1 MNVVLY
7 PFAWILRMLYA
18 LVQNYGVALILF
30 SLAIK
35 LILLPINMK
44 SKKSM
49 MKTTRLT
56 PKLKALEAKYAGDQ
70 LKYQQEMTKLYK
82 EEGVSPM
89 GGCLWSLIPLIIMI
103 MLYGI
108 VRQPMTYLMGLSAE
122 ECTTVVEFL
131 NAQGITYAGGGY
143 AQVFYASYV
152 HEFFNEIQGIVPGII
167 DINFNF
173 LGLDISQIP
182 DWRVI
187 FSGVALSWANIG
199 LFLIP
204 IISGAMNFL
213 TSKLANKL
221 NGSVATDEKG
231 QKMGDAAASMN
242 SSMKMMM
249 WMMPLMSIYIGFI
262 MPAGI
267 SVYWTAQAV
276 FNMVQEVWLTRRYRK
291 IYDAEDADKA
301 ARAAEE
307 EALEAERSRRREELK
322 AGGEIK
328 QNPNTSKRKRKNQER
343 ALMVPTVEGKLSE
356 EEREELRRKQEE
368 VAEQRRRAMAGEIP
382 AERPYSR
389 GRAYDPNRYG
399 KNGEEIVGTE
409 DQVVDDTPDMPD
421 EN

>member
-70 LKYQQEMTKLYK
+70 LKYQQEVTKLYK
-82 EEGVSPM
+82 DEGVSPM

-108 VRQPMTYLMGLSAE
+108 VRQPMTYLMGLSSE
-122 ECTTVVEFL
+122 EYTSVVAFL
-131 NAQGITYAGGGY
+131 NSQGITYSSGAY
-143 AQVFYASYV
+143 AEVFYSSYV
-152 HEFFNEIQGIVPGII
+152 HEYLDEILKIAPGII

-182 DWRVI
+182 NWKII
-187 FSGVALSWANIG
+187 FSGVALSWSNIG

-204 IISGAMNFL
+204 LISGGMNFL
-213 TSKLANKL
+213 TSKLSTKL
-221 NGSVATDEKG
+221 NGSVATDDKG
-231 QKMGDAAASMN
+231 QKMEDAAASVN

-276 FNMVQEVWLTRRYRK
+276 FNMIQEVWLTRRYRK
-291 IYDAEDADKA
+291 IYDAEDAEKA

-307 EALEAERSRRREELK
+307 EALEAERARRREELK
-322 AGGEIK
+322 AGGEVK
-328 QNPNTSKRKRKNQER
+328 QNPNTSKRKRKNQEK
-343 ALMVPTVEGKLSE
+343 ALAVPTVEGKLSE
-356 EEREELRRKQEE
+356 EEREELKKKQEE

-389 GRAYDPNRYG
+389 GRNYDPDRYSYSG
-399 KNGEEIVGTE
+399 DQREE
-409 DQVVDDTPDMPD
+409 QP
-421 EN
+421 ENAPESSNEN

>member
-7 PFAWILRMLYA
+7 PFAWILRMLYM
-18 LVQNYGVALILF
+18 LVQNYGLALILF
-30 SLAIK
+30 SLVIK
-35 LILLPINMK
+35 LILLPLNMK

-103 MLYGI
+103 MLYGVI
-108 VRQPMTYLMGLSAE
+108 RQPMTYLMGLSGE
-122 ECTTVVEFL
+122 EYAAVVEFL
-131 NAQGITYAGGGY
+131 NAQGIVASGAYD
-143 AQVFYASYV
+143 QVFYASYV
-152 HEFFNEIQGIVPGII
+152 HEYFDAIRNIAPGIM

-182 DWRVI
+182 DWKVL
-187 FSGVALSWANIG
+187 FTGVALSWSNIG

-204 IISGAMNFL
+204 IVSGAMNFL
-213 TSKLANKL
+213 TSKLSTKL

-231 QKMGDAAASMN
+231 QKMEDAAASVN
-242 SSMKMMM
+242 SSMKVMM

-276 FNMVQEVWLTRRYRK
+276 FNMIQEVWLTRRYRK
-291 IYDAEDADKA
+291 IYDAEDAEKA

-307 EALEAERSRRREELK
+307 EALEAERARRREELK
-322 AGGEIK
+322 AGGEAM
-328 QNPNTSKRKRKNQER
+328 QNPNTSKRKRKNQEK
-343 ALMVPTVEGKLSE
+343 AMAVPTVEGKLSE
-356 EEREELRRKQEE
+356 EEREELKKRQEE
-368 VAEQRRRAMAGEIP
+368 IAEQRRKAMAGEIP

-389 GRAYDPNRYG
+389 GRAYDPNRYDRHS
-399 KNGEEIVGTE
+399 EETAE
-409 DQVVDDTPDMPD
+409 QTVDEPLEAPD

>member
-1 MNVVLY
+1 MSVILV
-7 PFAWILRMLYA
+7 PFAWILRMLYM

-30 SLAIK
+30 SLVIK
-35 LILLPINMK
+35 LILLPVNMK

-89 GGCLWSLIPLIIMI
+89 GGCLWTLIPLFIMI
-103 MLYGI
+103 MLYGV
-108 VRQPMTYLMGLSAE
+108 VRQPLTHMMGLSAE
-122 ECTTVVEFL
+122 EIASVVEYL
-131 NAQGITYAGGGY
+131 NAQGIVYAGGAY
-143 AQVFYASYV
+143 DQVFYASFV
-152 HEFFNEIQGIVPGII
+152 RDHFEAIQSIVPGII

-182 DWRVI
+182 DWKII

-204 IISGAMNFL
+204 LISGGMNLL

-221 NGSVATDEKG
+221 NGSVATDDKG
-231 QKMGDAAASMN
+231 KQMDAAASMN
-242 SSMKMMM
+242 SSMKMML

-276 FNMVQEVWLTRRYRK
+276 FNMIQEVWLTRRYRK
-291 IYDAEDADKA
+291 IYDAEDAEKA

-307 EALEAERSRRREELK
+307 EALEAERVRRREELK

-328 QNPNTSKRKRKNQER
+328 QNPNTSKRKRKNQEK
-343 ALMVPTVEGKLSE
+343 AMAVPTVEGKLSE
-356 EEREELRRKQEE
+356 EEREELKKMQEE
-368 VAEQRRRAMAGEIP
+368 VAEQRRKALAGEIL

-389 GRAYDPNRYG
+389 GRAYDPDRYS
-399 KNGEEIVGTE
+399 KNLSETTEE
-409 DQVVDDTPDMPD
+409 VVDEPLD
-421 EN
+421 ESGEN

>member
-7 PFAWILRMLYA
+7 PFAWILRMLYM
-18 LVQNYGVALILF
+18 LVQNYGLALILF
-30 SLAIK
+30 SLVIK
-35 LILLPINMK
+35 LILLPLNMK

-89 GGCLWSLIPLIIMI
+89 GGCLWSLIPLVIMI
-103 MLYGI
+103 MLYGVI
-108 VRQPMTYLMGLSAE
+108 RQPMTYLMGLSGE
-122 ECTTVVEFL
+122 EYAAVVEFL
-131 NAQGITYAGGGY
+131 NAQGIVASGAYD
-143 AQVFYASYV
+143 QVFYASYV
-152 HEFFNEIQGIVPGII
+152 HEYFDAIRNIAPGIM

-182 DWRVI
+182 DWKVL
-187 FSGVALSWANIG
+187 FTGVALSWSNIG

-204 IISGAMNFL
+204 IVSGTMNFL
-213 TSKLANKL
+213 TSKLSTKL

-231 QKMGDAAASMN
+231 QKMEDAAASVN
-242 SSMKMMM
+242 SSMKVMM

-276 FNMVQEVWLTRRYRK
+276 FNMIQEVWLTRRYRK
-291 IYDAEDADKA
+291 IYDAEDAEKA

-307 EALEAERSRRREELK
+307 EALEAERARRREELK
-322 AGGEIK
+322 AGGEAM
-328 QNPNTSKRKRKNQER
+328 QNPNTSKRKRKNQEK
-343 ALMVPTVEGKLSE
+343 AMAVPTVEGKLSE
-356 EEREELRRKQEE
+356 EEREELKKRQEE
-368 VAEQRRRAMAGEIP
+368 IAEQRRKAMAGEIP

-389 GRAYDPNRYG
+389 GRAYDPNRYDRHS
-399 KNGEEIVGTE
+399 EETAE
-409 DQVVDDTPDMPD
+409 QTVDEPLEAPD

>member
-7 PFAWILRMLYA
+7 PFAWILRMLYM
-18 LVQNYGVALILF
+18 LVQNYGLALILF
-30 SLAIK
+30 SLVIK
-35 LILLPINMK
+35 LILLTLNMK

-103 MLYGI
+103 MLYGVI
-108 VRQPMTYLMGLSAE
+108 RQPMTYLMGLSGE
-122 ECTTVVEFL
+122 EYAAVVEFL
-131 NAQGITYAGGGY
+131 NAQGIVASGAYD
-143 AQVFYASYV
+143 QVFYASYV
-152 HEFFNEIQGIVPGII
+152 HEYFDAIRNIAPGIM

-182 DWRVI
+182 DWKVL
-187 FSGVALSWANIG
+187 FTGVALSWSNIG

-213 TSKLANKL
+213 TGKLSTKL

-231 QKMGDAAASMN
+231 QKMEDAAASVN
-242 SSMKMMM
+242 SSMKVMM

-276 FNMVQEVWLTRRYRK
+276 FNMIQEVWLTRRYRK
-291 IYDAEDADKA
+291 IYDAEDAEKA

-307 EALEAERSRRREELK
+307 EALEAERARRREELK
-322 AGGEIK
+322 AGGEAM
-328 QNPNTSKRKRKNQER
+328 QNPNTSKRKRKNQEK
-343 ALMVPTVEGKLSE
+343 AMAVPTVEGKLSE
-356 EEREELRRKQEE
+356 EEREELKKRQEE
-368 VAEQRRRAMAGEIP
+368 IAEQRRKAMAGEIP

-389 GRAYDPNRYG
+389 GRAYDPNRYDRHS
-399 KNGEEIVGTE
+399 EETAE
-409 DQVVDDTPDMPD
+409 QTVDEPLEAPD